1 MKSTDCHIYGSLIW
15 EKFDGKVV
23 LAHWGNVLF
32 NVRLLFLYA
41 GKSDSDYI
49 DAFAYF
55 DIQLHV
61 FQSLQH

>member
-1 MKSTDCHIYGSLIW
+1 MEKLYWLTEEMFCLMLGS
-15 EKFDGKVV
+15 
-23 LAHWGNVLF
+23 
-32 NVRLLFLYA
+32 FLYA

-49 DAFAYF
+49 DALAYF